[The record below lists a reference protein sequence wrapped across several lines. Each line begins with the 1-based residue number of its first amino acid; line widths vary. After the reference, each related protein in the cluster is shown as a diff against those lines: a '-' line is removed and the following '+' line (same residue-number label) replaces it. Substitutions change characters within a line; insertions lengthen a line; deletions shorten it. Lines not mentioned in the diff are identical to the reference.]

1 MKRVAVFASGSGS
14 NFEAI
19 VQACRE
25 QSLQFEVVL
34 LFSDKEQAYAL
45 ERAKNLNIPAH
56 TFSPKNFPDKNS
68 YEKEIVKLLED
79 YEVEFIALAGYMRL
93 VGPLLLNQYFGKIIN
108 IHPSLLPSFPGK
120 DAIGQA
126 IKKGVKITGVTIH
139 YVDSGMDTGPIIA
152 QEAVEV
158 NETDTY
164 ETLQKKIQ
172 KIEHE
177 LYPKIIDKLLRKDD
191 KYVIKASTN

>member
-79 YEVEFIALAGYMRL
+79 YEVEFIVLAGYMRL
-93 VGPLLLNQYFGKIIN
+93 VGPTLLLIN
-108 IHPSLLPSFPGK
+108 IS
-120 DAIGQA
+120 
-126 IKKGVKITGVTIH
+126 
-139 YVDSGMDTGPIIA
+139 
-152 QEAVEV
+152 E
-158 NETDTY
+158 
-164 ETLQKKIQ
+164 
-172 KIEHE
+172 
-177 LYPKIIDKLLRKDD
+177 KLL
-191 KYVIKASTN
+191 ISTRHFYLFSRQRCNRPSV